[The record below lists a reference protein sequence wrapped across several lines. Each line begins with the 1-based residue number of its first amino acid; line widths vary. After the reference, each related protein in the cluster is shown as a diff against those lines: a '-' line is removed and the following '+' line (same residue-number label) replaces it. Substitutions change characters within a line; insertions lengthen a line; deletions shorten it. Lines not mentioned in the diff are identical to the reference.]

1 MSNSNEEESRMTR
14 LVGVR
19 VTPAEYA
26 TLKKI
31 CAELGGIPMT
41 NLIRMVLVPR
51 MDRYK
56 ETKIAREFLD
66 AK

>member
-26 TLKKI
+26 TLQRI
-31 CAELGGIPMT
+31 RTELGGIPMT
-41 NLIRMVLVPR
+41 NLIRMVLVHR
-51 MDRYK
+51 MERYK
-56 ETKIAREFLD
+56 ETGIARDFID
-66 AK
+66 VK